1 MSTPTVQPQCSP
13 QHGLLKW
20 CGSTYCSILV
30 QTIIINTSTRFWE
43 RSQLC
48 NYSTRRGVK
57 NAKFSD
63 IACRSWAVRFSFG
76 TWKGDYC
83 RIDLPH
89 AEFIR
94 QQSTWHHKHDVVN
107 LITSTMH
114 SSVCIYSNVESYI
127 RIHIFYFR
135 DYCEILSNLL
145 FSEKNKFLPYFFKLT
160 VYSQPHFYP
169 RLCVMRWKSSR
180 TLLRCLAGIT
190 RHSPKTVIG
199 APITSCVYNSKPFML
214 SEHSPCC
221 ARGSVADCR
230 F

>member
-1 MSTPTVQPQCSP
+1 M
-13 QHGLLKW
+13 
-20 CGSTYCSILV
+20 
-30 QTIIINTSTRFWE
+30 
-43 RSQLC
+43 
-48 NYSTRRGVK
+48 
-57 NAKFSD
+57 KFSHFYFCTQN
-63 IACRSWAVRFSFG
+63 ICCEITF
-76 TWKGDYC
+76 
-83 RIDLPH
+83 L
-89 AEFIR
+89 
-94 QQSTWHHKHDVVN
+94 QHHKYDVVD

-114 SSVCIYSNVESYI
+114 SSVCIYSNAESYI
-127 RIHIFYFR
+127 RLHIFYFR

-160 VYSQPHFYP
+160 VYSKPHFYP